1 VTERIASAS
10 AELAAF
16 DFIALVP
23 FSVFVFGVQATA
35 VAPAA
40 PAAAIAF
47 NDSRRVIQLIGEPSI

>member
-16 DFIALVP
+16 DFIALGP
-23 FSVFVFGVQATA
+23 FPDFVLGVQATA

-47 NDSRRVIQLIGEPSI
+47 NVSRRVTRLIGERPL